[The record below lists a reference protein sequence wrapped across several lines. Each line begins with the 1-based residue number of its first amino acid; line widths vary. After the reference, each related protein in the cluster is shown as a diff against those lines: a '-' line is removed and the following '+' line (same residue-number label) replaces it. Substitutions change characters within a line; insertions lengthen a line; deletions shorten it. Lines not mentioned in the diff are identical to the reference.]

1 MTNLVPGAYRG
12 VAVAEVDVALDAAS
26 LAGHFVGR
34 EAYRRS
40 RWIVVEGGGDHALI
54 AVHRDDNESLFA
66 PITAIGLLA
75 GPGETRMV
83 DRPDIDTGVPSQL
96 ARAAQDPAVAGARC
110 VVVHG
115 RYGHISFILDPEPV
129 HVRVVEVVPPSP
141 AKLAEQ
147 AQRVLDV
154 AEDLPPILLDEDRFA
169 LADVAPDDGVILL
182 PCRGADIDLPGR
194 DVVYLDQHPPR
205 RTWTLVGCARSE
217 QIHAWF
223 YGEAPA
229 ASIDL
234 CPRRLPVAGAG
245 AVLTKCCLLEA
256 DIDVE
261 PGRAVVPWGAS
272 LAQIGDALRILGAQ
286 MAPGW
291 TPS

>member
-12 VAVAEVDVALDAAS
+12 VAVATVDMALDAAS

-40 RWIVVEGGGDHALI
+40 RWIVVANGDDHALI
-54 AVHRDDNESLFA
+54 ALQRDDDESLFA
-66 PITAIGLLA
+66 PITAIEVLA
-75 GPGETRMV
+75 GPAETAMV

-115 RYGHISFILDPEPV
+115 RYGHVSFILDPEPV
-129 HVRVVEVVPPSP
+129 RVRVVEVVPPSP
-141 AKLAEQ
+141 AKLGEQ

-154 AEDLPPILLDEDRFA
+154 SEDLPPILLCEDRFA

-182 PCRGADIDLPGR
+182 PCQGADIDLPGR
-194 DVVYLDQHPPR
+194 DVAYLDQHPQH
-205 RTWTLVGCARSE
+205 RTWTLLGCARSE

-223 YGEAPA
+223 YGEPPA
-229 ASIDL
+229 RSVDL
-234 CPRRLPVAGAG
+234 CPRRLPVADDLP
-245 AVLTKCCLLEA
+245 VLTKCCLLEA
-256 DIDVE
+256 DIHIE

-272 LAQIGDALRILGAQ
+272 LAQIGEALRLLAVHA
-286 MAPGW
+286 APAW
-291 TPS
+291 APL